1 MRRGRPG
8 SRARGVGGVRRGQGE
23 QLRGFGVGG
32 RLRLQS
38 GAPDPGGGVCF
49 RVDSGSGRTLCLKL
63 PPGNWAAKLFFF
75 SLLFLHCFAFQKGS
89 SQSCRL
95 FPELARNNIRLE

>member
-8 SRARGVGGVRRGQGE
+8 RRARGVGGVRRGQGE
-23 QLRGFGVGG
+23 QPQGLGVGG

-38 GAPDPGGGVCF
+38 GALDPGGGGCF

-75 SLLFLHCFAFQKGS
+75 FSPSFFALFCFSKRVTSKLSFVSGT
-89 SQSCRL
+89 C
-95 FPELARNNIRLE
+95 